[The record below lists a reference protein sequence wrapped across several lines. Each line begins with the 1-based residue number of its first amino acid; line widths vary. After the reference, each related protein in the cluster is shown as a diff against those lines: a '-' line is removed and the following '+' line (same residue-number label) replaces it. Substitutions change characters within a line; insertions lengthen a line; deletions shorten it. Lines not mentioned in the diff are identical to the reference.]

1 VINIQGQVLIPLTYA
16 LKKRTGQRLFRL
28 LFVEHL
34 SDLTVN
40 ESLSES
46 HSGIQVSLHVLVII
60 EEIGA
65 NFSSRKKPAVKI
77 HQSCTEKRKL

>member
-1 VINIQGQVLIPLTYA
+1 M
-16 LKKRTGQRLFRL
+16 RTGQRLFRL
-28 LFVEHL
+28 LYVEHL

-46 HSGIQVSLHVLVII
+46 HSGIQVSLHVLVIV
-60 EEIGA
+60 EEVGA

-77 HQSCTEKRKL
+77 HQSCTEKRKLQQQESKNHQEKRLIYNF

>member
-1 VINIQGQVLIPLTYA
+1 MG
-16 LKKRTGQRLFRL
+16 TGQRLFRL

-46 HSGIQVSLHVLVII
+46 HLRIQVSLHVLVIV
-60 EEIGA
+60 EEVGT
-65 NFSSRKKPAVKI
+65 NFSAREKPAVKI
-77 HQSCTEKRKL
+77 HQSCRKEKVIL